1 MAYNPFLGLD
11 SATIATLKAET
22 LDGIKA
28 ALRNQSYTIEGKSVA
43 RAELKVLNETL
54 GQLVDAQKFNSG
66 ETTDT
71 TFISMNGN

>member
-1 MAYNPFLGLD
+1 MAYNPFFGLD
-11 SATIATLKAET
+11 SATIAVLIEEA

-43 RAELKVLNETL
+43 RANLEVLNETL
-54 GQLVDAQKFNSG
+54 GQLLDAQKFNSG

>member
-1 MAYNPFLGLD
+1 MAYNPFFGLD
-11 SATIATLKAET
+11 SATIATLTAET
-22 LDGIKA
+22 LDGMKA
-28 ALRNQSYTIEGKSVA
+28 VLRNQSYTIEGKSVA
-43 RAELKVLNETL
+43 RAELNAYKETL